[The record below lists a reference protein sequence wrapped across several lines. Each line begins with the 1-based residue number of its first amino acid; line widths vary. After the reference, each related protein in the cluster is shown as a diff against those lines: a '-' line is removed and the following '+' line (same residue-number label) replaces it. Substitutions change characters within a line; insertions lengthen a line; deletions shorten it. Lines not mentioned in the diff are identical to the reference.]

1 MTDIEMAAALGARLE
16 QLRLQAN
23 IPQQALAQELGI
35 SEGTYRSA
43 IKGKVKLEV
52 FVGLLRLLGASDGL
66 DSLLPQQPFSP
77 MALLNNAG
85 KQRRRAHGTLAQGLY
100 LGDSNTEGFAR

>member
-1 MTDIEMAAALGARLE
+1 MTDVEMAAALGARLE

-52 FVGLLRLLGASDGL
+52 FVGLLRLLGANEGL
-66 DSLLPQQPFSP
+66 HSLLPQQPYSP

-85 KQRRRAHGTLAQGLY
+85 KQRRRAHGNFAQGLR
-100 LGDSNTEGFAR
+100 LDESHAEGYRQ

>member
-1 MTDIEMAAALGARLE
+1 MTDIEVAAALGARLE

-23 IPQQALAQELGI
+23 ISQQALAKELGI
-35 SEGTYRSA
+35 SDGTYRSA

-52 FVGLLRLLGASDGL
+52 FVGLLRLLGASEGL

-100 LGDSNTEGFAR
+100 LGDGNVEGLAQ